1 MNVHLGRQ
9 KVAHNDSLS
18 YNDVKFGVTKDFGM
32 ATVSLAA
39 VKANI
44 TSLAPNGKNLAKSG
58 FVLTVSKT
66 F

>member
-1 MNVHLGRQ
+1 MGRQ
-9 KVAHNDSLS
+9 KVEHNDALS
-18 YNDVKFGVTKDFGM
+18 YTDYKLGVTKDFGM
-32 ATVSLAA
+32 ATVALAY

-58 FVLTVSKT
+58 LVLTVSKT